1 MKFGSAALCPTL
13 ESARGLA
20 HSLVRPPPHTPKPQ
34 TQRVG
39 APRRGGRSHPGRG
52 PAQVE
57 VGEELGIRTAAVL
70 SRMDEPLGRCVGAA
84 LEVLEALQCM
94 DGRGPKELRELVTLL
109 GEGG

>member
-1 MKFGSAALCPTL
+1 M
-13 ESARGLA
+13 
-20 HSLVRPPPHTPKPQ
+20 
-34 TQRVG
+34 
-39 APRRGGRSHPGRG
+39 
-52 PAQVE
+52 
-57 VGEELGIRTAAVL
+57 GIRTAAVL